1 MDPVNTTP
9 DPTATLPDSA
19 KDWFFYARRYAKAVV
34 ILLFAFVY
42 STQSEVYGQAPSSGS
57 SVTIAWEED
66 PTGGIAG
73 YRVYYGT
80 ESRRYTESVAVGQA
94 TTATITG
101 LTAGVVYY
109 FAVTAIDPTGLESD
123 FSDEISFIPGL
134 RGLPEADG
142 ITIRVGATREVTL
155 IVRGVDGQG
164 YEIEATEDFD
174 TWTRIGTVTM
184 GEDGYVEFSDA
195 QAARFRTR
203 FYRTRKTP

>member
-34 ILLFAFVY
+34 ILLFAVFY
-42 STQSEVYGQAPSSGS
+42 STPGEAYGQAPSSGS
-57 SVTIAWEED
+57 SVTIAWDED
-66 PTGGIAG
+66 PEGAIAG
-73 YRVYYGT
+73 YRVYYGM
-80 ESRRYTESVAVGQA
+80 ESRRYTESVAVGKV
-94 TTATITG
+94 TTATISG

-123 FSDEISFIPGL
+123 FSEEISFIPGPG
-134 RGLPEADG
+134 GLPEADG
-142 ITIRVGATREVTL
+142 ITISVGATREVTL
-155 IVRGVDGQG
+155 IVRGVVGQG
-164 YEIEATEDFD
+164 YDIEATEDFD
-174 TWTRIGTVTM
+174 TWVRIGTVTV
-184 GEDGYVEFSDA
+184 GEDGIVEVSDA